1 MFKIICVTNR
11 KLCSDFSERIKK
23 ISEQNVPI
31 ILREKDLSE
40 AKYKEIAHSAVQE
53 CADMI
58 LHTYIGAAKELG
70 VKKIHLPIKTLCE
83 NPSVRRDFDTVGA
96 SVHSTNEAREA
107 QRMGADYVVA
117 GHIFATDC
125 KKGLAPRGL
134 DFLREVCESVTIP
147 VYAIGGITP
156 DNIASVRRA
165 GASGACIMSAFMTCP
180 LDEIEKLIRSF
191 RRY

>member
-40 AKYKEIAHSAVQE
+40 AKYETLARGMINK
-53 CADMI
+53 CPDMI
-58 LHTYIGAAKELG
+58 LHTYIGASKNLG
-70 VKKIHLPIKTLCE
+70 VKKIHLPIKALRE
-83 NPSVRRDFDTVGA
+83 NPSVRRGFDTVGA
-96 SVHSTNEAREA
+96 SVHSAKEAREA
-107 QRMGADYVVA
+107 QETGADYVVA

-125 KKGLAPRGL
+125 KKELAPRGL
-134 DFLREVCESVTIP
+134 DFLREVCENVNIP
-147 VYAIGGITP
+147 VYAIGGVSP
-156 DNIASVRRA
+156 GNIASVRRA
-165 GASGACIMSAFMTCP
+165 GASGACVMSSFMTCP
-180 LDEIEKLIRSF
+180 LGEIEKLIQSF